1 VLFSKTKLIVV
12 MDNPIIQTDLAQ
24 VLNKL
29 DGKFDSL
36 EAKFDSKFDS
46 LETKFDQKIDKLG
59 EKIDKLDDKI
69 GKLEVGQVETKGN
82 IKALEAQSDQLEKR
96 IGNVEF
102 ASRGILIGISVIV
115 LGGFAMFFGMAN
127 KF

>member
-1 VLFSKTKLIVV
+1 

-24 VLNKL
+24 VLNRL
-29 DGKFDSL
+29 DGKFDSF
-36 EAKFDSKFDS
+36 EAKFDRKFDS
-46 LETKFDQKIDKLG
+46 LEAKFDQKIDKLG
-59 EKIDKLDDKI
+59 EKIDKLDDNI
-69 GKLEVGQVETKGN
+69 GKLEVGQVEIKGN
-82 IKALEAQSDQLEKR
+82 IKVLEAQSDQLDKR